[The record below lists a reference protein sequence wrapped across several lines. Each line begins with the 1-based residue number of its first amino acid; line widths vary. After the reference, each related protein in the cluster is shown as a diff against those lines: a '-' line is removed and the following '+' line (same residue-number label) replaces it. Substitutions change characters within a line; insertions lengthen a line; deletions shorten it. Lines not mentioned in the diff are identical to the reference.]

1 MGCVQ
6 MPLHEVEL
14 KSDLVCGVVKLGV
27 RKQLTVA
34 GVDFILG
41 NDLAGGIVFP
51 VVMHNP
57 VVKNQ
62 PDMCV
67 QFPSVFPAC
76 AVTRAQDQ
84 KYREAIDL

>member
-41 NDLAGGIVFP
+41 NDL
-51 VVMHNP
+51 
-57 VVKNQ
+57 
-62 PDMCV
+62 
-67 QFPSVFPAC
+67 
-76 AVTRAQDQ
+76 
-84 KYREAIDL
+84 DLEMTIKPLRL